1 MPVNNETQVKKGDT
15 YMADEQ
21 NQQTDAPLQSEQ
33 EQVKKDPS
41 DNLTPDHPRFKEVIA
56 EKNQLKE
63 EVSSLKEQL
72 EELKEQISTRQQETG
87 NEDLTVE
94 EERALEKID
103 KQLRNRGYI
112 TKDELVVEKR
122 AQEYSRLSDKY
133 NGSNGL
139 PKFDA
144 VEVQAHAKKYGFE
157 SLEKAYKDLH
167 FDAFVQLEA
176 KKNGNSINPPSSERA
191 GGGDKQPT
199 KSEFS
204 PEDIASMSD
213 ADYEKNREK
222 ILSSMKTSV
231 R

>member
-1 MPVNNETQVKKGDT
+1 
-15 YMADEQ
+15 MADEQ

-33 EQVKKDPS
+33 EQVKQDPS
-41 DNLTPDHPRFKEVIA
+41 DRLTPDHPRFKEVLERAKTA
-56 EKNQLKE
+56 EGKVEDLQNQLN
-63 EVSSLKEQL
+63 
-72 EELKEQISTRQQETG
+72 ELKDQISTRQESTG
-87 NEDLTVE
+87 DEDLTVE

-103 KQLRNRGYI
+103 KQLRSRGYI

-133 NGSNGL
+133 SGSNGL
-139 PKFDA
+139 PKFDP
-144 VEVQAHAKKYGFE
+144 VEVQSHAKKYGFDN
-157 SLEKAYKDLH
+157 LEKAYKDLH

-176 KKNGNSINPPSSERA
+176 KKNSNSINPPSSERA
-191 GGGDKQPT
+191 GGGDREPA

-213 ADYEKNREK
+213 ADYEKNRDK